1 MHQTTEA
8 WHGYNE
14 KIFSRHLERLAVV
27 YVRQSTMQQGLD
39 HQTSTQLQYGLVHR
53 AVALGWSEKRVVVI
67 DDDLGQSGTSVEGRQ
82 GFQRLVAEVGLD
94 HVGLVLGLDMSR
106 LARSSKDWH
115 QLLEICALFGT
126 LLADLDGI
134 YDPSHYNDRL
144 LLGLK
149 GTMSEAEIHMLKQ
162 RMYQG
167 KLHKARQGALR
178 FPVPIGY
185 VRAPDG
191 EVDFDPD
198 AQVQHVVRLI
208 FRKFD
213 EIGTLHGVLR
223 YLVQHDVAIGVRERA
238 GAAKGTLVWRRP
250 NRMTLQNVLKNP
262 IYAGAYAYGR
272 RQVDARYKQPGRPST
287 GRMTR
292 APQDYHV
299 LLPDHMPA
307 YITWV
312 QHERNVARLAANR
325 AHADAQGAVRQ
336 GASLLSGL
344 LGCGKCGRRMQV
356 RYGGVNKVPGYMCHR
371 GASDY
376 GDNLGQYI
384 PSEPIDAFVSHWVLQ
399 ALEPAALTLSLEATA
414 RVEQERHA
422 LDQLWRQRVERA
434 ASEAERAARHYRLVE
449 PENRLV
455 ARHLAQDWE
464 EKLTAQRQVQEEYQ
478 RFVHAQPQVLS
489 QAERDAIQQL
499 AQNIP
504 ALWHAPTTTMSERK
518 EIVRQII
525 QRVRVATADK
535 SERLT
540 ITIEWMGGGTTTGDT
555 TRPISRLENLHD
567 YPQLCERM
575 RTLVADGYH
584 TAQITDV
591 LNQEGF
597 RSPRRRAPFTDEA
610 IRTLRRRLGLSTH
623 HVRYHPFLQRHE
635 WGISELAGALDISP
649 STVYLWR
656 KRGVVQ
662 ARWDHKLKRWV
673 VQADEAEL
681 DRLKVYSRQSVGAK
695 NRQEWLD
702 AQASPAPSALEAMSL
717 APCGHRAEAQMGFGS
732 RTTLRN
738 P

>member
-1 MHQTTEA
+1 MSVHQTTEA
-8 WHGYNE
+8 WRGYNE
-14 KIFSRHLERLAVV
+14 KISSRHLDRLAVV
-27 YVRQSTMQQGLD
+27 SVRQSTMQQVLD

-94 HVGLVLGLDMSR
+94 HVGLVLGMDMSR

-115 QLLEICALFGT
+115 QLLESCALFGT
-126 LLADLDGI
+126 LIADLDGI

-149 GTMSEAEIHMLKQ
+149 GTMSEAEIHVLKQ

-167 KLHKARQGALR
+167 KLHKARRGELR

-185 VRAPDG
+185 ARVPGG
-191 EVDFDPD
+191 EVGFDPD
-198 AQVQHVVRLI
+198 EQVQHVVRLI

-223 YLVQHDVAIGVRERA
+223 YLVKHDVKVGVRERE

-272 RQVDARYKQPGRPST
+272 RQVDARHKQPGRPST
-287 GRMTR
+287 GRVTR

-299 LLPDHMPA
+299 LLPDHVPA
-307 YITWV
+307 YITWA
-312 QHERNVARLAANR
+312 QYERNAARLAANR
-325 AHADAQGAVRQ
+325 AHADAMGAVRQ

-344 LGCGKCGRRMQV
+344 MGCGKCGRRMQV
-356 RYGGVNKVPGYMCHR
+356 RYGGAKNVPGYLCHR
-371 GASDY
+371 GAIDY
-376 GDNLGQYI
+376 GDDLCQYI
-384 PSEPIDAFVSHWVLQ
+384 PSEPIDAFVSQWVLK

-434 ASEAERAARHYRLVE
+434 AYEAERAARHYRLVE

-455 ARHLAQDWE
+455 ARQLAQDWE
-464 EKLTAQRQVQEEYQ
+464 EKLTAQRQLQEDYQ

-489 QAERDAIQQL
+489 QAERDAIQKL

-525 QRVRVATADK
+525 QRVRVAAEDQ

-540 ITIEWMGGGTTTGDT
+540 ITIEWMGGGTTTGVT
-555 TRPISRLENLHD
+555 TRPISRLEHLRD
-567 YPQLCERM
+567 YPQLCERI
-575 RTLVADGYH
+575 RTLVADGYR
-584 TAQITDV
+584 TAQMTNA
-591 LNQEGF
+591 LAQEGF
-597 RSPRRRAPFTDEA
+597 RSPRRGEPFTQEA
-610 IRTLRRRLGLSTH
+610 IRNLKRHLGLSTH
-623 HVRYHPFLQRHE
+623 GARCHPVLKVHE
-635 WGISELAGALDISP
+635 WGISELAGALAISP

-662 ARWDHKLKRWV
+662 SRWEPALKRWGV
-673 VQADEAEL
+673 WADGAEL
-681 DRLKVYSRQSVGAK
+681 DRLKADSRQSVGAK

-702 AQASPAPSALEAMSL
+702 AQSSPDPSAL
-717 APCGHRAEAQMGFGS
+717 
-732 RTTLRN
+732 
-738 P
+738 